1 MDYLKKV
8 VISLTN
14 KTIQIWNLQKQ
25 KLLLTIDMLNGN
37 MHNLVFNDQFQLILT
52 SGFQKE
58 VLLFQI
64 DHKNEVYKLILGI
77 QQCGQIGW
85 SSGNGH
91 MHPVYQEHFHGRHF
105 RRPRLRQSFLFS
117 FRSGISRNSLV
128 SRPF

>member
-64 DHKNEVYKLILGI
+64 DHKNEESNSVGKLIGHQGMVTCI
-77 QQCGQIGW
+77 QCI
-85 SSGNGH
+85 
-91 MHPVYQEHFHGRHF
+91 
-105 RRPRLRQSFLFS
+105 
-117 FRSGISRNSLV
+117 RNTSMVVTSDDQGYVKVWDIKKLTC
-128 SRPF
+128 F